1 MKESAPSPFSRFATQ
16 LRRWGSNMT
25 ALAQRGL
32 KALEPSPARSPW
44 IGRTIL
50 VCLLAVGAWVGAESL
65 KLPFGLWADMLGGA
79 LIALLMFGLGQLIR
93 GPLVGL
99 IQLLEKLWTPT
110 GLAAVLGSV
119 GLLTLIGLPLQLAAL
134 FGVLLG
140 VAFVLAAAGFGLL
153 LAEPQRRLA
162 AGISLVPA
170 VLLVGSGLF
179 WLLGDERGEDP
190 VLALL
195 ETPQHDGAA
204 WAHFLEAG
212 PYQVGSFSYG
222 SGTNR
227 WRREFAEGLSWQ
239 TEAVDA
245 RDLLGRPTGM
255 GLNLRER
262 WWGFGLDALPL
273 NGLVWYPV
281 DASGRLPLV
290 LIVHGNHNMM
300 NPSDP
305 GYAWLGD
312 HLASRGHVVVS
323 VDQNFINGGIFGGVP
338 RENGVRG
345 WLLLEHLAAWR
356 QWQASPE
363 HPLHRQ
369 VDLDQVVLIGHSR
382 GGEAVVLAAEFNRLE
397 RYPEDARITFDFG
410 FGIQGVAAIAPIDGQ
425 FYASNKA
432 TELSDASYFVI
443 QGGMDA
449 DVFFFAGDRQLARTR
464 PDITQGRFSASLYVH
479 HANHGQFNTV
489 WGDND
494 AGTIARRLLNRAWL
508 LSGEEQRRVGLL
520 YLTAFVEQSLDR
532 NTELPVLF
540 CDPRAAG
547 SLLPPTVYAA
557 RCDDGQR
564 VVLADFE
571 QGLDLSQG
579 SLPGVRLSGFD
590 LDLWAERDVGFRGS
604 PQRRRTGVFL
614 GWHAADDAA
623 RQQPAWRIDLDSVA
637 REALALDESSV
648 LWLDLAHADRD
659 PPPRHADEEAEASEQ
674 AGKDPAPETDEDR
687 PLRPRLRID
696 LVLEDAQGRNSRRPL
711 DQFAALLPPLPVRHT
726 RLDVL
731 NRKRY
736 EAAAEP
742 VLTSVAVPLA
752 AFLDEGLNLEELT
765 RIELQFDPSDSGVLI
780 IDRIAL
786 GPGPSD

>member
-1 MKESAPSPFSRFATQ
+1 MQDSAPSRVLRLLQSIRLGATR
-16 LRRWGSNMT
+16 LHE
-25 ALAQRGL
+25 LAQRGL
-32 KALEPSPARSPW
+32 KALEPLPARSPW
-44 IGRTIL
+44 ISRTIL
-50 VCLLAVGAWVGAESL
+50 ICLLAVGAWVGAESL

-93 GPLVGL
+93 GPLLGL
-99 IQLLEKLWTPT
+99 IQLLEQLWTPT

-134 FGVLLG
+134 FGLMMG
-140 VAFVLAAAGFGLL
+140 VAFVLTAAGVGLL
-153 LAEPQRRLA
+153 LSEPQRRLA

-170 VLLVGSGLF
+170 LLLVGSGLF
-179 WLLGDERGEDP
+179 WLLGDERDQDP
-190 VLALL
+190 VRDLIQS
-195 ETPQHDGAA
+195 PQHHGAA
-204 WAHFLEAG
+204 WAHFLQPG
-212 PYQVGSFSYG
+212 PYPVGSLSYG
-222 SGTNR
+222 SGSDR
-227 WRREFAEGLSWQ
+227 WRAEYGEGISWQ
-239 TEAVDA
+239 TETVDA
-245 RDLLGRPTGM
+245 RDLLGRPSGR
-255 GLNLRER
+255 GLALRER

-273 NGLVWYPV
+273 NGRVWYPV
-281 DASGRLPLV
+281 DAAGRLPLV

-305 GYAWLGD
+305 GYAWLGA

-363 HPLHRQ
+363 HPIHRQ

-382 GGEAVVLAAEFNRLE
+382 GGEAVALAAEFNRL
-397 RYPEDARITFDFG
+397 RLYPEDARIAFDFD

-425 FYASNKA
+425 FYASNKP
-432 TELSDASYFVI
+432 TELSDVSYFVI

-464 PDITQGRFSASLYVH
+464 SDITQGRFSASLYVH

-508 LSGEEQRRVGLL
+508 LSGEEQRQVGLL
-520 YLTAFVEQSLDR
+520 YLTAFVEQALAR
-532 NTELPVLF
+532 PTELPELF

-547 SLLPPTVYAA
+547 SLLPSTLYVA

-571 QGLDLSQG
+571 QGLDLSRG
-579 SLPGVRLSGFD
+579 SLPGVRLSGVD
-590 LDLWAERDVGFRGS
+590 LDLWAERDIGFRGS
-604 PQRRRTGVFL
+604 PQRRRAGVFL
-614 GWHAADDAA
+614 GWHAANGEA
-623 RQQPAWRIDLDSVA
+623 RQPAWRVELDAAA
-637 REALALDESSV
+637 REALALNPSSM
-648 LWLDLAHADRD
+648 LWLDLAHADQD
-659 PPPRHADEEAEASEQ
+659 PPPRHADEQAEAAEQ
-674 AGKDPAPETDEDR
+674 AGEDSALGTNEDR
-687 PLRPRLRID
+687 PLRPRLGIE
-696 LVLEDAQGRNSRRPL
+696 LVMEDVQGRQGRRSL
-711 DQFAALLPPLPVRHT
+711 DQFAELLPPLPVRHA
-726 RLDVL
+726 RLEVL

-736 EAAAEP
+736 ETAAEP
-742 VLTSVAVPLA
+742 VLASVAVPLA
-752 AFLDEGLNLEELT
+752 AFLDEGLNPGELT
-765 RIELQFDPSDSGVLI
+765 RIELLFDPSDSGVLI
-780 IDRIAL
+780 IDRIAIGL
-786 GPGPSD
+786 GPSD